1 MNVLLID
8 DHPMINSGLSSVLE
22 ETGKFSVCGKVTSL
36 AQAKQFIE
44 TAAASNNS
52 ISAKTSFPSFI
63 ILDIL
68 LGEENGL
75 EFLPFLENFCK
86 KNKIP
91 KPLVLV
97 CSVLEEPFRIQ
108 SALEKGAS
116 GYVSKTGEKKELL
129 DAIAAV
135 QRGEIYI
142 SKEHSAIVMNTYGLY
157 AKFTKRE
164 LEIINLIKKNK
175 TNQQISSEL
184 GITIRT
190 VENHMSNLYFKT
202 GVSNRQELMR
212 L

>member
-22 ETGKFSVCGKVTSL
+22 ETGKFSVCGNANTL
-36 AQAKQFIE
+36 AAAKSFIE
-44 TAAASNNS
+44 NAVSEETASQ
-52 ISAKTSFPSFI
+52 KEVLPSLI

-75 EFLPFLENFCK
+75 DFLPFLEDICK

-91 KPLVLV
+91 KPPVLV

-108 SALEKGAS
+108 SALEMGAS
-116 GYVSKTGEKKELL
+116 GYLPKTGDKEELL
-129 DAIAAV
+129 NAIAAV
-135 QRGEIYI
+135 LSGEIYI
-142 SKEHSAIVMNTYGLY
+142 SKEHSAKIMSTYGLY

-175 TNQQISSEL
+175 TNKQIANEL
-184 GITIRT
+184 SINLRT
-190 VENHMSNLYFKT
+190 VENHISNIYFKT
-202 GVSNRQELMR
+202 GTSNRQEL
-212 L
+212 LDL